1 MLNERIS
8 RFSNIGNKDGLYFV
22 YQSLLS
28 GVTSIT
34 SLKQFVMHHPGH
46 LDVEVDATIMLY
58 TDLNMLVYDEDNDK
72 ISLTTRDWGDMEQFV
87 NSLSKRIFDFAVK
100 EGVINIDTL
109 SYDIQVDRFY
119 IDKKSI
125 SMRYACI
132 RNLLISLGVFERRT
146 TTSYYVPTEYV
157 DKATPHIKNKRKISQ
172 KRLLEILEQ
181 EAEQGAA
188 GEAFVME
195 YEKSRLEGRDNLDAI
210 KQVSIIDVGA
220 GYDIISYNS
229 IHSIKLDR
237 LIEVKTYRGK
247 PHFHWSSNEMNEA
260 KLRTDHYYLYLVSY
274 DEMSKAGYHPIIIQN
289 PFNYFKDNAEWQTSI
304 DSVTLTKIQLTSDI
318 IYLDN
323 RKYQTSVVYEI
334 DEYITSLAAEEQVSY
349 DAK

>member
-8 RFSNIGNKDGLYFV
+8 RFSNIGNKDGLFFV

-28 GVTSIT
+28 GVASIT

-46 LDVEVDATIMLY
+46 LDVEVDAAVMLY
-58 TDLNMLVYDEDNDK
+58 ADLNILVYDEENDV
-72 ISLTTRDWGDMEQFV
+72 ISLTTSDWGDLEQFV
-87 NSLSKRIFDFAVK
+87 NRLSKKIFDFVVN

-109 SYDIQVDRFY
+109 SYDMQVDRFY
-119 IDKKSI
+119 IDRKCI

-172 KRLLEILEQ
+172 AQLLKILEQ
-181 EAEQGAA
+181 EAEQGAE

-195 YEKSRLEGRDNLDAI
+195 YEKSRLEGRDDLDAI

-229 IHSIKLDR
+229 IHSTKLDR

-247 PHFHWSSNEMNEA
+247 PHFHWSSNEMDEA
-260 KLRTDHYYLYLVSY
+260 KLRMDHYYLYLVSY
-274 DEMSKAGYHPIIIQN
+274 DEMSKEGYHPLIIQN
-289 PFNYFKDNAEWQTSI
+289 PINYFKDNAEWQTSV
-304 DSVTLTKIQLTSDI
+304 DSVTLTKI
-318 IYLDN
+318 
-323 RKYQTSVVYEI
+323 
-334 DEYITSLAAEEQVSY
+334 
-349 DAK
+349 